1 MENNLNQNLFLQQ
14 FNESDAMA
22 YNQGFISN
30 TSDYNF
36 QLLESAYRN
45 TGRVYAKLKLAMDSN
60 RCQDE
65 TCAYELSEIKHLQEA
80 PQLSLDFLS
89 SLLAELSITDDP
101 NFDPNNNF
109 KYTAAN
115 SIMTA
120 KPGFSKSD
128 GYSVYLDLLPN
139 GAQQIVFIGPAF
151 AEPLVINNTALNA
164 LNESNTSLVAPTPDI
179 NKDMLRLLTE
189 VGIFSPD
196 MVGEN
201 GELSAGAKITEE
213 YVIMNPDGTP
223 DYAIIDVGNGK
234 GRNTL
239 KYDMDKIEKKTTP
252 FINAEV
258 AGLVSS
264 EQDAVAAW
272 NVYIS
277 KGTSAEED
285 DQMAQNA
292 NAGKDSWSYE
302 EDLPL
307 TQDKKV
313 LFEKKYKEYFMN
325 NYLKQFITNQFPTV
339 QADAA
344 VFDLAEAKKAKA
356 QKFIDDNNLN

>member
-36 QLLESAYRN
+36 QLLENAYRN

-115 SIMTA
+115 GVMTA

-128 GYSVYLDLLPN
+128 GYGVYLDLLPN

-223 DYAIIDVGNGK
+223 DYAIIDIGNGK

-292 NAGKDSWSYE
+292 NAGEDSWSYE

-307 TQDKKV
+307 MQDKKV

-344 VFDLAEAKKAKA
+344 VFDLAEAKQAKA

>member
-14 FNESDAMA
+14 FNESNAMA

-36 QLLESAYRN
+36 QLLENAYRN

-115 SIMTA
+115 SVMTA

-128 GYSVYLDLLPN
+128 GYNVYLDLLPN

-151 AEPLVINNTALNA
+151 VEPLVINNTALNA

-201 GELSAGAKITEE
+201 GELSAGAKITQE
-213 YVIMNPDGTP
+213 YVIMNTDGTP
-223 DYAIIDVGNGK
+223 DYEIIDIGNGK

-239 KYDMDKIEKKTTP
+239 KYDLDKIEKKVTP

-258 AGLVSS
+258 AGLLSS
-264 EQDAVAAW
+264 EQDVIAAW

-277 KGTSAEED
+277 KGTNIEED

-292 NAGKDSWSYE
+292 NAGEDSWSYE
-302 EDLPL
+302 KDLPIM
-307 TQDKKV
+307 QDKKV

-325 NYLKQFITNQFPTV
+325 NYLKQFTTNQFPTV

-356 QKFIDDNNLN
+356 QKFIDDNNL

>member
-36 QLLESAYRN
+36 QLLENAYRN

-115 SIMTA
+115 GVMTA

-128 GYSVYLDLLPN
+128 GYGVYLDLLPN

-223 DYAIIDVGNGK
+223 DYAIIDIGNGK

-277 KGTSAEED
+277 KGTSVEED

-292 NAGKDSWSYE
+292 NAGEDSWSYE

-307 TQDKKV
+307 MQDKKV

-344 VFDLAEAKKAKA
+344 VFDLAEAKQAKA

>member
-36 QLLESAYRN
+36 QLLENAYRN

-115 SIMTA
+115 GVMTA

-128 GYSVYLDLLPN
+128 GYGVYLDLLPN

-151 AEPLVINNTALNA
+151 VEPLVINNTALNA

-189 VGIFSPD
+189 VGIFSLD

-223 DYAIIDVGNGK
+223 DYAIIDIGNGK

-292 NAGKDSWSYE
+292 NAGEESWSYE

-307 TQDKKV
+307 DQDKKV

-344 VFDLAEAKKAKA
+344 VFDLAEAKQAKA

>member
-36 QLLESAYRN
+36 QLLENAYRN

-115 SIMTA
+115 GVMTA

-128 GYSVYLDLLPN
+128 GYGVYLDLLPN

-223 DYAIIDVGNGK
+223 DYAIIDIGNGK

-292 NAGKDSWSYE
+292 NAGEESWSYE

-307 TQDKKV
+307 DQDKKV

-344 VFDLAEAKKAKA
+344 VFDLAEAKQAKA

>member
-36 QLLESAYRN
+36 QLLENAYRN

-115 SIMTA
+115 GVMTA

-128 GYSVYLDLLPN
+128 GYGVYLDLLPN

-292 NAGKDSWSYE
+292 NAGEDSWSYE

-307 TQDKKV
+307 MQDKKV

-344 VFDLAEAKKAKA
+344 VFDLAEAKQAKA

>member
-14 FNESDAMA
+14 FNESNAMA

-36 QLLESAYRN
+36 QLLENAYRN

-115 SIMTA
+115 SVMTA

-128 GYSVYLDLLPN
+128 GYNVYLDLLPN

-151 AEPLVINNTALNA
+151 VEPLVINNTALNA

-189 VGIFSPD
+189 VGVFSPD

-201 GELSAGAKITEE
+201 GQLSAGAKITQE

-223 DYAIIDVGNGK
+223 DYEIIDIGNGK
-234 GRNTL
+234 GRNIL
-239 KYDMDKIEKKTTP
+239 KYDLDKIEKKVTP

-258 AGLVSS
+258 AGLLSS
-264 EQDAVAAW
+264 EQDVIAAW

-277 KGTSAEED
+277 KGTNVEED

-292 NAGKDSWSYE
+292 NAGEDSWSYE
-302 EDLPL
+302 EDLPIM
-307 TQDKKV
+307 QDKKV

-325 NYLKQFITNQFPTV
+325 NYLKQFTTNQLPTV
-339 QADAA
+339 PEDAA

-356 QKFIDDNNLN
+356 QKFIDDNNL

>member
-36 QLLESAYRN
+36 QLLENAYRN

-115 SIMTA
+115 GVMTA

-128 GYSVYLDLLPN
+128 GYGVYLDLLPN

-223 DYAIIDVGNGK
+223 DYAIIDIGNGK

-239 KYDMDKIEKKTTP
+239 KYDMDKIEKKASP

-258 AGLVSS
+258 AGLMSS
-264 EQDAVAAW
+264 EQDVIAAW

-277 KGTSAEED
+277 KDTSVEED
-285 DQMAQNA
+285 AQMAQNA
-292 NAGKDSWSYE
+292 NAGDTSWIYE
-302 EDLPL
+302 LDLPL
-307 TQDKKV
+307 QQDKKV
-313 LFEKKYKEYFMN
+313 LFEIKYKEYFMN
-325 NYLKQFITNQFPTV
+325 NYLKQFTTNQLPTV
-339 QADAA
+339 KEDAA

-356 QKFIDDNNLN
+356 QKFLDDNDLN